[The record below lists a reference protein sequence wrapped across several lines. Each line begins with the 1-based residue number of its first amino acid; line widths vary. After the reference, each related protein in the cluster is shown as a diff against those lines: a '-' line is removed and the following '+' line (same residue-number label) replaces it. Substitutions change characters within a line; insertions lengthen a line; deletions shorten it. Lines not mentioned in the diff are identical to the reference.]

1 MMYHTNN
8 KTPTLFFLCREGRRS
23 PFMGLIHG
31 GWLVAKT
38 LKQEGVEVVFTLSGG
53 HIAAIYDGC
62 LREGIRVVDTRHEQ
76 AAVHAAEGWAKATR
90 KPGVALLT
98 AGPGVTD
105 GVTGVANAY
114 LAGSP
119 VLVIGGAAPLGLW
132 DRGALQE
139 MNQIDLL
146 RPITKWA
153 RTVYETA
160 RLSEYTAAAFR
171 QMLSGK
177 PGPVFLEVPMDVF
190 NNFVDTDTAFDP
202 GEPANYRPVGRTYPD
217 PELVSQAAELLE
229 AAERPVIMAG
239 TATWWCD
246 AAEPL
251 RQLAE
256 RIQAPVFL
264 NGAGRGCLPPTHPL
278 FFTASR
284 RKALEGADT
293 ILAVGTRMDF
303 RLNHG
308 QPPLIPAQANVIWF
322 DLAGEDVGVNRGAAV
337 GLVGDVGVS
346 MHELAEATK
355 QLDASEWLEY
365 IRTEERRALGRDG
378 ALMSSDAVP
387 MHPMRL
393 CREIRDFIDE
403 DTTVVGDGGDIVS
416 YGGRVIN
423 VYKPGYW
430 LDPGPMGCL
439 GTGTGF
445 AMAAQLARPGKKVLI
460 LHGDGAFGLNGM
472 EFESMVRHKLPV
484 VSVIGNDGAWG
495 QIKHPQ
501 KAMVGHATAAELSP
515 GIRYDKMVEALGG
528 YGELVERPEDIRP
541 ALERAFASGLPA
553 CINVLID
560 PEKPYGRSTNVA
572 V

>member
-1 MMYHTNN
+1 MSIT
-8 KTPTLFFLCREGRRS
+8 
-23 PFMGLIHG
+23 HG
-31 GWLVAKT
+31 GWLVARI
-38 LKQEGVEVVFTLSGG
+38 LKREGVEVVFTLSGG

-62 LREGIRVVDTRHEQ
+62 VREGIRVVDTRHEQ
-76 AAVHAAEGWAKATR
+76 AAVHAAEGWAKCTR
-90 KPGVALLT
+90 RPGVALLT

-153 RTVYETA
+153 RTVHETGRIA
-160 RLSEYTAAAFR
+160 EYVAAAFR
-171 QMLSGK
+171 QMLNGK
-177 PGPVFLEVPMDVF
+177 PGPVFLEIPMDVL
-190 NNFVDTDTAFDP
+190 NNLADTDNVTDP
-202 GEPANYRPVGRTYPD
+202 GEPGSYRPAGPVQPTPD
-217 PELVSQAAELLE
+217 QVERAAALLE
-229 AAERPVIMAG
+229 QAERPVIMAG
-239 TATWWCD
+239 SAVWWCD
-246 AAEPL
+246 GAEAL
-251 RQLAE
+251 RELAE
-256 RIQAPVFL
+256 RIQAPVYL

-278 FFTASR
+278 FFSASR

-293 ILAVGTRMDF
+293 ILAIGTRMDF

-308 QPPLIPAQANVIWF
+308 RPPLIPAEARLIWF
-322 DLAGEDVGVNRGAAV
+322 DLAGEDIGVNRGAEV
-337 GLVGDVGVS
+337 GLVGDVGIAMRQVAAAS
-346 MHELAEATK
+346 KPYNGERAWLRFIREEEARAWER
-355 QLDASEWLEY
+355 DAA
-365 IRTEERRALGRDG
+365 ALN
-378 ALMSSDAVP
+378 SDAVP
-387 MHPMRL
+387 IHPMRL
-393 CREIRDFIDE
+393 CKEIRDFIDE
-403 DTTVVGDGGDIVS
+403 ETTVIGDGGDIVS

-423 VYKPGYW
+423 VYRPGYW
-430 LDPGPMGCL
+430 LDAGPMGTL

-445 AMAAQLARPGKKVLI
+445 AIAAQLARPGKRVLI

-501 KAMVGHATAAELSP
+501 KALIGHATAAELAP
-515 GIRYDKMVEALGG
+515 GIRYDRMVEALGG
-528 YGELVERPEDIRP
+528 YGELVERPEEIRP

-560 PEKPYGRSTNVA
+560 PDKPYSRSTNVA

>member
-1 MMYHTNN
+1 
-8 KTPTLFFLCREGRRS
+8 
-23 PFMGLIHG
+23 MGMIHG
-31 GWLVAKT
+31 GWIVARM
-38 LKQEGVEVVFTLSGG
+38 LKREGVEVVFTLSGG

-62 LREGIRVVDTRHEQ
+62 MREGIRVVDTRHEQ
-76 AAVHAAEGWAKATR
+76 AAVHAAEGWAKSTR

-119 VLVIGGAAPLGLW
+119 VLVIGGAAPLSLW

-153 RTVYETA
+153 RTVHETS
-160 RLSEYTAAAFR
+160 RLGEYVASAFR
-171 QMLSGK
+171 QMLNGK
-177 PGPVFLEVPMDVF
+177 PGPVFLEMPMDIL
-190 NNFVDTDTAFDP
+190 NNFADTDSVVDP
-202 GEPANYRPVGRTYPD
+202 GEPEQYRAGSRTAPD
-217 PELVSQAAELLE
+217 PTLVHKAAALLE
-229 AAERPVIMAG
+229 KAQRPLIMAG
-239 TATWWCD
+239 TSVWWCD

-278 FFTASR
+278 FFSAAR

-293 ILAVGTRMDF
+293 ILAIGTRMDF

-308 QPPLIPAQANVIWF
+308 QPPLIPAQAKLLWF

-337 GLVGDVGVS
+337 GLVGDVGLS
-346 MHELAEATK
+346 MEQVTEATK
-355 QLDASEWLEY
+355 QLHSDAWLSY
-365 IRTEERRALGRDG
+365 IRAEEQKAMERDEV
-378 ALMSSDAVP
+378 AMRSDAVP
-387 MHPMRL
+387 IHPMRF

-403 DTTVVGDGGDIVS
+403 ETTVVGDGGDIVS
-416 YGGRVIN
+416 YGGRIIN
-423 VYKPGYW
+423 VYRPGYW

-460 LHGDGAFGLNGM
+460 LQGDGAFGLNGM
-472 EFESMVRHKLPV
+472 EFESMARQNLPV
-484 VSVIGNDGAWG
+484 VSIIGNDGAWG

-501 KAMVGHATAAELSP
+501 KALLGHATAAELAP

-553 CINVLID
+553 CVNVLID
-560 PEKPYGRSTNVA
+560 PNKPYSRSTNVA

>member
-1 MMYHTNN
+1 MSIT
-8 KTPTLFFLCREGRRS
+8 
-23 PFMGLIHG
+23 HG
-31 GWLVAKT
+31 GWLVAKI
-38 LKQEGVEVVFTLSGG
+38 LKREGVEVVFTLSGG

-62 LREGIRVVDTRHEQ
+62 VREGIRVVDTRHEQ
-76 AAVHAAEGWAKATR
+76 AAVHAAEGWAKCTR
-90 KPGVALLT
+90 RPGVALLT

-119 VLVIGGAAPLGLW
+119 VLVIGGAAPLSLW

-153 RTVYETA
+153 RTVHETGRIA
-160 RLSEYTAAAFR
+160 EYVAAAFR
-171 QMLSGK
+171 QMLNGK
-177 PGPVFLEVPMDVF
+177 PGPVFLEIPMDVL
-190 NNFVDTDTAFDP
+190 NNLADTDNVTDP
-202 GEPANYRPVGRTYPD
+202 GEPSNYRPAGPVQPT
-217 PELVSQAAELLE
+217 PEQVERAAALLE
-229 AAERPVIMAG
+229 QAERPVIMAG
-239 TATWWCD
+239 SAVWWCD
-246 AAEPL
+246 GAEAL
-251 RQLAE
+251 RELAE
-256 RIQAPVFL
+256 RIQAPVYL

-278 FFTASR
+278 FFSASR

-308 QPPLIPAQANVIWF
+308 RPPLIPAEARLIWF
-322 DLAGEDVGVNRGAAV
+322 DLAGEDIGVNRGAEV
-337 GLVGDVGVS
+337 GLVGDVGIAMRQVAAAS
-346 MHELAEATK
+346 KPYNGERAWLRFIREEEARAWER
-355 QLDASEWLEY
+355 DAA
-365 IRTEERRALGRDG
+365 ALN
-378 ALMSSDAVP
+378 SDAVP
-387 MHPMRL
+387 IHPMRL
-393 CREIRDFIDE
+393 CKEIRDFIDE
-403 DTTVVGDGGDIVS
+403 ETTVIGDGGDIVS

-423 VYKPGYW
+423 VYRPGYW
-430 LDPGPMGCL
+430 LDAGPMGTL

-445 AMAAQLARPGKKVLI
+445 AMAAQLARPGKRVLI

-501 KAMVGHATAAELSP
+501 KALIGHATAAELAP

-528 YGELVERPEDIRP
+528 YGELVERPEEIRP

-560 PEKPYGRSTNVA
+560 PDKPYSRSTNVA

>member
-1 MMYHTNN
+1 
-8 KTPTLFFLCREGRRS
+8 
-23 PFMGLIHG
+23 MGLIHG
-31 GWLVAKT
+31 GWLVAKM
-38 LKQEGVEVVFTLSGG
+38 LKREGVEVVFTLSGG

-62 LREGIRVVDTRHEQ
+62 MREGIRVVDTRHEQ
-76 AAVHAAEGWAKATR
+76 AAVHAAEGWAKSTR

-105 GVTGVANAY
+105 GVTGVANAF
-114 LAGSP
+114 LANSP
-119 VLVIGGAAPLGLW
+119 ILVIGGAAPLGLW

-146 RPITKWA
+146 RPITKWT
-153 RTVYETA
+153 RTVHETS
-160 RLSEYTAAAFR
+160 RLGEYTAAAFR

-177 PGPVFLEVPMDVF
+177 PGPVFLEMPMDIL
-190 NNFVDTDTAFDP
+190 NNFADTDTLFDP
-202 GEPANYRPVGRTYPD
+202 GEPVNYRAAGRTAPD
-217 PELVSQAAELLE
+217 PEQIHQATAVLE
-229 AAERPVIMAG
+229 QAQRPVIMAG
-239 TATWWCD
+239 TAVWWCD

-278 FFTASR
+278 FFTSAR

-293 ILAVGTRMDF
+293 ILAIGTRMDF

-308 QPPLIPAQANVIWF
+308 QPPLIPAEAKILWF
-322 DLAGEDVGVNRGAAV
+322 DLAGEDIGVNRGATV
-337 GLVGDVGVS
+337 GLVGDVGLS
-346 MHELAEATK
+346 MCQICEATK
-355 QLDASEWLEY
+355 PLQHEDWLTF
-365 IRTEERRALGRDG
+365 IRAEERKGLERDSAALN
-378 ALMSSDAVP
+378 SDAVP
-387 MHPMRL
+387 IHPMRL
-393 CREIRDFIDE
+393 CREIRDFIDDE
-403 DTTVVGDGGDIVS
+403 TTVVGDGGDIVS

-423 VYKPGYW
+423 VAKPGYW

-445 AMAAQLARPGKKVLI
+445 AMAAQIARPGQKVLI

-472 EFESMVRHKLPV
+472 EFESMVRQNLPV
-484 VSVIGNDGAWG
+484 VSIIGNDGAWG

-501 KAMVGHATAAELSP
+501 KAIIGHATAAELAP

>member
-1 MMYHTNN
+1 
-8 KTPTLFFLCREGRRS
+8 
-23 PFMGLIHG
+23 MGLIHG
-31 GWLVAKT
+31 GWLVAKI
-38 LKQEGVEVVFTLSGG
+38 LKREGVEVVFTLSGG
-53 HIAAIYDGC
+53 HIAGIYDGC
-62 LREGIRVVDTRHEQ
+62 VREGIRVVDTRHEQ

-90 KPGVALLT
+90 RPGVALLT

-105 GVTGVANAY
+105 GVTGVANAC

-139 MNQIDLL
+139 MNQLDLL

-153 RTVYETA
+153 RTVHETS
-160 RLSEYTAAAFR
+160 RLGEYTASAFR

-177 PGPVFLEVPMDVF
+177 PGPVFLEMPMDVL
-190 NNFVDTDTAFDP
+190 NNFADTDTLFDP
-202 GEPANYRPVGRTYPD
+202 GEPEHYRYTGKIAPD
-217 PELVSQAAELLE
+217 PQMVEKAAALLE
-229 AAERPVIMAG
+229 QAERPVIMAG
-239 TATWWCD
+239 TAVWWCD

-251 RQLAE
+251 RELAE
-256 RIQAPVFL
+256 RISAPVYL

-278 FFTASR
+278 FFSASR

-293 ILAVGTRMDF
+293 ILAIGTRMDF

-308 QPPLIPAQANVIWF
+308 QPPLIPANANLLWF
-322 DLAGEDVGVNRGAAV
+322 DLAAEDVGVNRGAAV
-337 GLVGDVGVS
+337 GLVGDVGLS
-346 MHELAEATK
+346 MRQVAAATK
-355 QLDASEWLEY
+355 QRKGGPDDEWLAS
-365 IRTEERRALGRDG
+365 IREAERKSLQRDEAALN
-378 ALMSSDAVP
+378 SDAVP
-387 MHPMRL
+387 IHPMRL

-403 DTTVVGDGGDIVS
+403 ETTVVGDGGDIVS
-416 YGGRVIN
+416 YGGRIIN
-423 VYKPGYW
+423 VYQPGYW
-430 LDPGPMGCL
+430 LDAGPMGTL
-439 GTGTGF
+439 GAGTGF
-445 AMAAQLARPGKKVLI
+445 AMAAQLARPGQKVLI

-472 EFESMVRHKLPV
+472 EFESMVRQKLPV
-484 VSVIGNDGAWG
+484 VSIIGNDGAWG

-501 KAMVGHATAAELSP
+501 RAIVGHTTAAELSP
-515 GIRYDKMVEALGG
+515 GIRYDRMVEALGG
-528 YGELVERPEDIRP
+528 YGELVERPEEIRP

>member
-1 MMYHTNN
+1 
-8 KTPTLFFLCREGRRS
+8 
-23 PFMGLIHG
+23 MGLIHG

-38 LKQEGVEVVFTLSGG
+38 LKREGVEVVFTLSGG
-53 HIAAIYDGC
+53 HIAGIYDGC
-62 LREGIRVVDTRHEQ
+62 VREGIRVVDTRHEQ
-76 AAVHAAEGWAKATR
+76 AAVHAAEGWAKSTR

-119 VLVIGGAAPLGLW
+119 ILVIGGAAPLSLW

-153 RTVYETA
+153 RTVHETS
-160 RLSEYTAAAFR
+160 RLAEYTASAFR

-177 PGPVFLEVPMDVF
+177 PGPTFLEMPMDVL
-190 NNFVDTDTAFDP
+190 NNFADTETLFDP
-202 GEPANYRPVGRTYPD
+202 GEPANYRFNGRTAPD
-217 PELVSQAAELLE
+217 PDLVTKAAALLD

-239 TATWWCD
+239 TAVWWCD

-251 RQLAE
+251 RRLAE

-264 NGAGRGCLPPTHPL
+264 NGAGRGCLSPEHPL

-308 QPPLIPAQANVIWF
+308 QPPLIPAGANVIWF
-322 DLAGEDVGVNRGAAV
+322 DLAAEDIGINRGAAV
-337 GLVGDVGVS
+337 GLLGDVGLS
-346 MHELAEATK
+346 MSQVTAATK
-355 QLDASEWLEY
+355 QKSSDSEWLTY
-365 IRTEERRALGRDG
+365 IRGQEDSAMERDQK
-378 ALMSSDAVP
+378 LMSSDAVP
-387 MHPMRL
+387 IHPMRF

-416 YGGRVIN
+416 YAGRVIN

-445 AMAAQLARPGKKVLI
+445 AMAAQIARPGQKVLI
-460 LHGDGAFGLNGM
+460 VHGDGAFGLNGM
-472 EFESMVRHKLPV
+472 EFESMVRQKLPV
-484 VSVIGNDGAWG
+484 VSIIGNDGAWG

-501 KAMVGHATAAELSP
+501 RAMIGHATAAELTP
-515 GIRYDKMVEALGG
+515 GTRYDKMVEALGG
-528 YGELVERPEDIRP
+528 YGELVERAQDIRP

-553 CINVLID
+553 CVNVLID
-560 PEKPYGRSTNVA
+560 PEKPYSRSTNVA

>member
-1 MMYHTNN
+1 
-8 KTPTLFFLCREGRRS
+8 
-23 PFMGLIHG
+23 MGILHG
-31 GWLVAKT
+31 GWLVAKI
-38 LKQEGVEVVFTLSGG
+38 LKREGVEVVFTLSGG
-53 HIAAIYDGC
+53 HIAGIYDGC

-76 AAVHAAEGWAKATR
+76 AAVHAAEGWAKVTR

-105 GVTGVANAY
+105 GITGLANAY

-119 VLVIGGAAPLGLW
+119 VLVIGGAAPQGLW

-139 MNQIDLL
+139 MGQIELV

-153 RTVYETA
+153 RSVHETT
-160 RLSEYTAAAFR
+160 RLSEYTAMAFR

-177 PGPVFLEVPMDVF
+177 PGPAFLEMPMDILS
-190 NNFVDTDTAFDP
+190 NLVDIDKVFDP
-202 GEPANYRPVGRTYPD
+202 GEPATYRYQGRIAPD
-217 PELVSQAAELLE
+217 PIMLEQAIALLNKTQ
-229 AAERPVIMAG
+229 RPVIMAG
-239 TATWWCD
+239 TAVWWCD

-251 RQLAE
+251 RHLAE
-256 RIQAPVFL
+256 RLQAPVYL

-278 FFTASR
+278 FFTNSR

-293 ILAVGTRMDF
+293 ILAIGTRMDF

-308 QPPLIPAQANVIWF
+308 QPPLIPAAANVIWL
-322 DLAGEDVGVNRGAAV
+322 DLAAEDVGVNRGAQAA
-337 GLVGDVGVS
+337 LVGDVGLS
-346 MHELAEATK
+346 MSQLAQCAK
-355 QLDASEWLEY
+355 QLPAGEWLEY
-365 IRTEERRALGRDG
+365 IREQERKGQERDRA
-378 ALMSSDAVP
+378 ALNSDAVP
-387 MHPMRL
+387 IHPMRF

-416 YGGRVIN
+416 YAGRIIN
-423 VYKPGYW
+423 VHKPGYW
-430 LDPGPMGCL
+430 LDSGPMGCL

-445 AMAAQLARPGKKVLI
+445 AMAAQLARPGKRVLMI
-460 LHGDGAFGLNGM
+460 YGDGSFGLNGM
-472 EFESMVRHKLPV
+472 EFESMVRQKLPIV
-484 VSVIGNDGAWG
+484 AIIGNDGAWG

-501 KAMVGHATAAELSP
+501 KAMVGHTTAAELAP

-528 YGELVERPEDIRP
+528 YGELVEHPGDIRP

-553 CINVLID
+553 CVNVLLD
-560 PEKPYGRSTNVA
+560 PDKPYSRSTNVA

>member
-1 MMYHTNN
+1 M
-8 KTPTLFFLCREGRRS
+8 
-23 PFMGLIHG
+23 IHG
-31 GWLVAKT
+31 GWLVAKI
-38 LKQEGVEVVFTLSGG
+38 LKKEGVEVVFTLSGG

-62 LREGIRVVDTRHEQ
+62 MREGIRVVDTRHEQ
-76 AAVHAAEGWAKATR
+76 AAVHAAEGWAKSTR
-90 KPGVALLT
+90 TPGVALLT

-119 VLVIGGAAPLGLW
+119 ILVIGGAAPLGFW

-139 MNQIDLL
+139 MGQIDLL

-153 RTVYETA
+153 RTVHETS
-160 RLSEYTAAAFR
+160 RLAEYTAMAFR

-177 PGPVFLEVPMDVF
+177 PGPAFLEMPMDVL
-190 NNFVDTDTAFDP
+190 NNFVDTDTFFDP
-202 GEPANYRPVGRTYPD
+202 GEPANYRSSGRIFPD
-217 PELVSQAAELLE
+217 PELVHKAAELLE
-229 AAERPVIMAG
+229 HAKRPVIMAG
-239 TATWWCD
+239 TAVWWCD
-246 AAEPL
+246 ASEPL
-251 RQLAE
+251 RKLAE

-278 FFTASR
+278 FFSSAR
-284 RKALEGADT
+284 RKALEGADI

-308 QPPLIPAQANVIWF
+308 QPPLIPAAANLIWF
-322 DLAGEDVGVNRGAAV
+322 DLAAEDIGVNRGASV

-346 MHELAEATK
+346 MLQVAEATR
-355 QLDASEWLEY
+355 QLDQQEWLTY
-365 IRTEERRALGRDG
+365 IRGEEHKALERDN
-378 ALMSSDAVP
+378 ALMNSTAVP
-387 MHPMRL
+387 IHPMRF

-423 VYKPGYW
+423 VAKPGYW

-445 AMAAQLARPGKKVLI
+445 AMAAQIARPGQKVLI

-472 EFESMVRHKLPV
+472 EFESMVRQKLPI
-484 VSVIGNDGAWG
+484 VSIIGNDGAWG

-501 KAMVGHATAAELSP
+501 RALIGHATAAELTP
-515 GIRYDKMVEALGG
+515 GTRYDKMVEALGG
-528 YGELVERPEDIRP
+528 HGELVERPEDIQP
-541 ALERAFASGLPA
+541 ALARAFASGLPS
-553 CINVLID
+553 CVNVLID
-560 PEKPYGRSTNVA
+560 PEKPYSRSTNVA

>member
-1 MMYHTNN
+1 
-8 KTPTLFFLCREGRRS
+8 
-23 PFMGLIHG
+23 MGMIHG
-31 GWLVAKT
+31 GWLVAKI
-38 LKQEGVEVVFTLSGG
+38 LKREGVEVVFTLSGG

-62 LREGIRVVDTRHEQ
+62 KREGIRVVDTRHEQ
-76 AAVHAAEGWAKATR
+76 AAVHAAEGWAKCTR
-90 KPGVALLT
+90 TPGVAIVT

-119 VLVIGGAAPLGLW
+119 VLVIGGAAPLSLW

-153 RTVYETA
+153 RTVHETA
-160 RLSEYTAAAFR
+160 RLGEYTASAFR
-171 QMLSGK
+171 QMMNGK
-177 PGPVFLEVPMDVF
+177 PGPTFLEMPMDVL
-190 NNFVDTDTAFDP
+190 NNLADTDTLFDP
-202 GEPANYRPVGRTYPD
+202 GEPAFYRYGGRTAPD
-217 PELVSQAAELLE
+217 PDMVVKAAALLE
-229 AAERPVIMAG
+229 KARRPVIMAG
-239 TATWWCD
+239 TAVWWCD

-251 RQLAE
+251 RHLAE
-256 RIQAPVFL
+256 RINAPVFL
-264 NGAGRGCLPPTHPL
+264 NGAGRGCLPPSHPL

-284 RKALEGADT
+284 RRALEGADT
-293 ILAVGTRMDF
+293 ILAIGTRMDF

-308 QPPLIPAQANVIWF
+308 QAPLIPAAANVIWF

-337 GLVGDVGVS
+337 GLVGDVGLS
-346 MHELAEATK
+346 MRQVTAATPQLAEG
-355 QLDASEWLEY
+355 DWLAY
-365 IRTEERRALGRDG
+365 IRAEERNALGRDEA
-378 ALMSSDAVP
+378 ALSSDAVP
-387 MHPMRL
+387 IHPMRL

-439 GTGTGF
+439 GAGTGF
-445 AMAAQLARPGKKVLI
+445 AMAAQIARPGEKVLI

-472 EFESMVRHKLPV
+472 EFESMVRQNLPV
-484 VSVIGNDGAWG
+484 VSIIGNDGAWG

-501 KAMVGHATAAELSP
+501 KAILGHATAAELSP
-515 GIRYDKMVEALGG
+515 GIRYDKIVEALGG
-528 YGELVERPEDIRP
+528 YGELVEKPEDIRP

-553 CINVLID
+553 CVNVLID
-560 PEKPYGRSTNVA
+560 PNKPYSRSTNVA

>member
-1 MMYHTNN
+1 MSMT
-8 KTPTLFFLCREGRRS
+8 
-23 PFMGLIHG
+23 HG
-31 GWLVAKT
+31 GWLVAKI
-38 LKQEGVEVVFTLSGG
+38 LKREGIEVVFTLSGG

-62 LREGIRVVDTRHEQ
+62 VREGIRVVDTRHEQ
-76 AAVHAAEGWAKATR
+76 AAVHAAEGWAKCTR
-90 KPGVALLT
+90 APGVALLT

-119 VLVIGGAAPLGLW
+119 VLVIGGAAPLGYW

-139 MNQIDLL
+139 MNQIDLM
-146 RPITKWA
+146 RPITKWT
-153 RTVYETA
+153 RTVHETA
-160 RLSEYTAAAFR
+160 RIAEYTATAFR
-171 QMLSGK
+171 QMLNGK
-177 PGPVFLEVPMDVF
+177 PGPVFLEMPMDVL
-190 NNFVDTDTAFDP
+190 NNFADTDNVFDP
-202 GEPANYRPVGRTYPD
+202 GEPSFYRPAGRVMPD
-217 PELVSQAAELLE
+217 PDLVLKAASLLE
-229 AAERPVIMAG
+229 QAQRPVIMAG

-251 RQLAE
+251 RLLAE

-264 NGAGRGCLPPTHPL
+264 NGSGRGCLPPSHPL
-278 FFTASR
+278 FFTAAR
-284 RKALEGADT
+284 RKALEGADA

-308 QPPLIPAQANVIWF
+308 QPPLIPAEAKLIWL
-322 DLAGEDVGVNRGAAV
+322 DLAGEDIGVNRGAAV
-337 GLVGDVGVS
+337 GLAGDVGVS
-346 MHELAEATK
+346 MRQLAEATK
-355 QLDASEWLEY
+355 SRGESEWLQH
-365 IRTEERRALGRDG
+365 IRSEESKALARDE
-378 ALMSSDAVP
+378 AAMNSDAVP
-387 MHPMRL
+387 IHPMRL

-403 DTTVVGDGGDIVS
+403 ETTVVGDGGDIVS

-472 EFESMVRHKLPV
+472 EFESMVRQNLPV
-484 VSVIGNDGAWG
+484 VSIIGNDGAWG

-501 KAMVGHATAAELSP
+501 KVMVGHATAAELSP

-541 ALERAFASGLPA
+541 ALERAFASGKPG
-553 CINVLID
+553 CVNVLID
-560 PEKPYGRSTNVA
+560 PNKPYSRSTNVA

>member
-1 MMYHTNN
+1 
-8 KTPTLFFLCREGRRS
+8 
-23 PFMGLIHG
+23 MGMIHG
-31 GWLVAKT
+31 GWLVAKI
-38 LKQEGVEVVFTLSGG
+38 LKREGVEVVFTLSGG

-62 LREGIRVVDTRHEQ
+62 KREGIRVVDTRHEQ
-76 AAVHAAEGWAKATR
+76 AAVHAAEGWAKCTR
-90 KPGVALLT
+90 TPGVAILT

-119 VLVIGGAAPLGLW
+119 ILVIGGAAPLSLW

-153 RTVYETA
+153 RTVHETS
-160 RLSEYTAAAFR
+160 RLGEYTASAFR
-171 QMLSGK
+171 QMLNGK
-177 PGPVFLEVPMDVF
+177 PGPTFLEMPMDVL
-190 NNFVDTDTAFDP
+190 NNLADTDTLFDP
-202 GEPANYRPVGRTYPD
+202 GEPAFYRYSGRTAPDPDMVVKAAVLLEKAQRPV
-217 PELVSQAAELLE
+217 V
-229 AAERPVIMAG
+229 MAS
-239 TATWWCD
+239 TAVWWCD

-256 RIQAPVFL
+256 RINAPVFL

-284 RKALEGADT
+284 RKALEGSDT
-293 ILAVGTRMDF
+293 ILAIGTRMDF

-308 QPPLIPAQANVIWF
+308 QPPLIPAEANVIWF

-337 GLVGDVGVS
+337 GLVGDVGLS
-346 MHELAEATK
+346 MQQLTGATK
-355 QLDASEWLEY
+355 QLVEGDWLAY
-365 IRTEERRALGRDG
+365 IRREERNALGRDG
-378 ALMSSDAVP
+378 ALMSSEAVP
-387 MHPMRL
+387 IHPMRL

-445 AMAAQLARPGKKVLI
+445 AMAAQIARPGKKVLI

-472 EFESMVRHKLPV
+472 EFESMVRQQLPV

-501 KAMVGHATAAELSP
+501 KAMLGHATAAELSP

-528 YGELVERPEDIRP
+528 YGELVQKPEDIRP
-541 ALERAFASGLPA
+541 AIERAFASGLPA
-553 CINVLID
+553 CVNVLID
-560 PEKPYGRSTNVA
+560 PDKPYSRSTNVA

>member
-1 MMYHTNN
+1 
-8 KTPTLFFLCREGRRS
+8 
-23 PFMGLIHG
+23 MGLIHG
-31 GWLVAKT
+31 GWLVARM
-38 LKQEGVEVVFTLSGG
+38 LKREGVEVVFTLSGG
-53 HIAAIYDGC
+53 HIAGIYDGC

-76 AAVHAAEGWAKATR
+76 AAVHAAEGWAKTTR

-119 VLVIGGAAPLGLW
+119 ILVIGGAAPLGFW

-139 MNQIDLL
+139 MGQIDLL

-153 RTVYETA
+153 RTVHETS
-160 RLSEYTAAAFR
+160 RLGEYVGIAFR

-177 PGPVFLEVPMDVF
+177 PGPTFLEMPMDVL
-190 NNFVDTDTAFDP
+190 NNFADTDTLFDL
-202 GEPANYRPVGRTYPD
+202 GEPANYRAGGRSAPD
-217 PELVSQAAELLE
+217 PDAVVQAAALLE
-229 AAERPVIMAG
+229 KAQRPVIMAG
-239 TATWWCD
+239 TAVWWSD

-256 RIQAPVFL
+256 RISAPVYL

-278 FFTASR
+278 FFTSSR
-284 RKALEGADT
+284 RKALESADT
-293 ILAVGTRMDF
+293 ILAIGTKMDF

-308 QPPLIPAQANVIWF
+308 QPPLIPAAANVLWF
-322 DLAGEDVGVNRGAAV
+322 DLAAEDIGVNRGAAV
-337 GLVGDVGVS
+337 GLVGDVGLS
-346 MHELAEATK
+346 MRQVTEAIK
-355 QLDASEWLEY
+355 AIANEEWLTY
-365 IRTEERRALGRDG
+365 IRNEEKRGLERDAAALN
-378 ALMSSDAVP
+378 SEAVP
-387 MHPMRL
+387 IHPMRF

-416 YGGRVIN
+416 YGGKVIN
-423 VYKPGYW
+423 VAKPGYW
-430 LDPGPMGCL
+430 LDAGPMGCL

-460 LHGDGAFGLNGM
+460 LSGDGAFGLNGM
-472 EFESMVRHKLPV
+472 EFESMARQKLPIV
-484 VSVIGNDGAWG
+484 AVIGNDGAWG

-501 KAMVGHATAAELSP
+501 RAMIGHATAAELSP

-553 CINVLID
+553 CVNVLID

>member
-1 MMYHTNN
+1 
-8 KTPTLFFLCREGRRS
+8 
-23 PFMGLIHG
+23 MGLIHG
-31 GWLVAKT
+31 GWLVARM
-38 LKQEGVEVVFTLSGG
+38 LKREGVEVVFTLSGG
-53 HIAAIYDGC
+53 HIAGIYDGC

-76 AAVHAAEGWAKATR
+76 AAVHAAEGWAKTTR

-119 VLVIGGAAPLGLW
+119 VLVIGGAAPLGFW

-139 MNQIDLL
+139 MGQIDLM
-146 RPITKWA
+146 RPITKWT
-153 RTVYETA
+153 RTVHETS
-160 RLSEYTAAAFR
+160 RLGEYVGIAFR

-177 PGPVFLEVPMDVF
+177 PGPVFLEMPMDIL
-190 NNFVDTDTAFDP
+190 NNFADTDTLFDL
-202 GEPANYRPVGRTYPD
+202 GEPANYRAGGRTAPD
-217 PELVSQAAELLE
+217 PDAVVMAAALLE
-229 AAERPVIMAG
+229 KAKRPVIMAG
-239 TATWWCD
+239 TAVWWSN
-246 AAEPL
+246 ASEPL

-256 RIQAPVFL
+256 RISAPVYL

-284 RKALEGADT
+284 RKALENADT
-293 ILAVGTRMDF
+293 ILAIGTKMDF

-308 QPPLIPAQANVIWF
+308 QPPLIPAEANVLWF
-322 DLAGEDVGVNRGAAV
+322 DLAAEDIGVNRGAAV
-337 GLVGDVGVS
+337 GLVGDVGLS
-346 MHELAEATK
+346 MSQVTEATK
-355 QLDASEWLEY
+355 SIANEEWLTY
-365 IRTEERRALGRDG
+365 IRNEEKRSLERD
-378 ALMSSDAVP
+378 AATLNSDATPV
-387 MHPMRL
+387 HPMRF

-416 YGGRVIN
+416 YAGKVIQ
-423 VYKPGYW
+423 VAKPSYW
-430 LDPGPMGCL
+430 LDAGPMGCL

-445 AMAAQLARPGKKVLI
+445 AMAAQLARPGKKVL
-460 LHGDGAFGLNGM
+460 LLSGDGAFGLNGM
-472 EFESMVRHKLPV
+472 EFESMVRQKLPI
-484 VSVIGNDGAWG
+484 VSIIGNDGAWG

-501 KAMVGHATAAELSP
+501 RAMIGHATAAELSP

>member
-1 MMYHTNN
+1 
-8 KTPTLFFLCREGRRS
+8 
-23 PFMGLIHG
+23 MGMIHG
-31 GWLVAKT
+31 GWLVAKI
-38 LKQEGVEVVFTLSGG
+38 LKREGIEVVFTLSGG

-62 LREGIRVVDTRHEQ
+62 KREGIRVVDTRHEQ
-76 AAVHAAEGWAKATR
+76 AAVHAAEGWAKCTR
-90 KPGVALLT
+90 TPGVAILT

-119 VLVIGGAAPLGLW
+119 ILVIGGAAPLSLW

-153 RTVYETA
+153 RTVHETS
-160 RLSEYTAAAFR
+160 RLGEYTASAFR
-171 QMLSGK
+171 QMLNGK
-177 PGPVFLEVPMDVF
+177 PGPTFLEMPMDIL
-190 NNFVDTDTAFDP
+190 NNLADTDKLFDP
-202 GEPANYRPVGRTYPD
+202 GEPASYRYGGRTAPD
-217 PELVSQAAELLE
+217 PDTVVKAAALLE
-229 AAERPVIMAG
+229 KAQHPVIMAG
-239 TATWWCD
+239 TAVWWCD

-256 RIQAPVFL
+256 RINAPVFL

-293 ILAVGTRMDF
+293 ILAIGTRMDF

-308 QPPLIPAQANVIWF
+308 QPPLIPAQANLIWF

-337 GLVGDVGVS
+337 GLVGDVGLS
-346 MHELAEATK
+346 LRQLTMATK
-355 QLDASEWLEY
+355 QLGEGDWLAY
-365 IRTEERRALGRDG
+365 IRTEERNAQSRDE
-378 ALMSSDAVP
+378 AAMSSDAVP
-387 MHPMRL
+387 VHPMRL

-445 AMAAQLARPGKKVLI
+445 AMAAQIARPGKKVLI

-472 EFESMVRHKLPV
+472 EFESMVRQQLPV
-484 VSVIGNDGAWG
+484 VSIIGNDGAWG

-501 KAMVGHATAAELSP
+501 KAILGHATAAELSP

-528 YGELVERPEDIRP
+528 YGELVQRPEDIRP

-560 PEKPYGRSTNVA
+560 PNKPYSRSTNVA

>member
-1 MMYHTNN
+1 
-8 KTPTLFFLCREGRRS
+8 
-23 PFMGLIHG
+23 MGMIHG
-31 GWLVAKT
+31 GWIVAKI
-38 LKQEGVEVVFTLSGG
+38 LKREGVEVVFTLSGG

-62 LREGIRVVDTRHEQ
+62 KREGIRVVDTRHEQ
-76 AAVHAAEGWAKATR
+76 AAVHAAEGWAKCTR
-90 KPGVALLT
+90 TPGVAILT

-119 VLVIGGAAPLGLW
+119 ILVIGGAAPLSLW

-153 RTVYETA
+153 RTVHETT
-160 RLSEYTAAAFR
+160 RLGEYTASAFR
-171 QMLSGK
+171 QMLNGK
-177 PGPVFLEVPMDVF
+177 PGPTFLEMPMDVL
-190 NNFVDTDTAFDP
+190 NNLAHTDTLFDP
-202 GEPANYRPVGRTYPD
+202 GEPASYRYGGRTAPD
-217 PELVSQAAELLE
+217 PDMVVKAAALLE
-229 AAERPVIMAG
+229 KAQHPVIMAG
-239 TATWWCD
+239 TAPWWEN
-246 AAEPL
+246 ASEPL
-251 RQLAE
+251 RLLAE
-256 RIQAPVFL
+256 RINAPVFL

-278 FFTASR
+278 FFTSAR

-293 ILAVGTRMDF
+293 ILAIGTRMDF
-303 RLNHG
+303 RLGHG
-308 QPPLIPAQANVIWF
+308 QPPLIPAQANIIWF

-337 GLVGDVGVS
+337 GLVGDVGLS
-346 MHELAEATK
+346 MRYLAEATK
-355 QLDASEWLEY
+355 QLNADDWLDY
-365 IRTEERRALGRDG
+365 IRAEERNASTRDE
-378 ALMSSDAVP
+378 AAMNSDAVP
-387 MHPMRL
+387 VHPMRL

-445 AMAAQLARPGKKVLI
+445 AMAAQIARPGKKVLI

-472 EFESMVRHKLPV
+472 EFESMVRQQLPV
-484 VSVIGNDGAWG
+484 VSIIGNDGAWG

-501 KAMVGHATAAELSP
+501 KAILGHATAAELSP
-515 GIRYDKMVEALGG
+515 GIRYDKMVEAFGG
-528 YGELVERPEDIRP
+528 YGELVQKAEDIRP

-560 PEKPYGRSTNVA
+560 PNKPYSRSTSVA

>member
-1 MMYHTNN
+1 M
-8 KTPTLFFLCREGRRS
+8 
-23 PFMGLIHG
+23 IHG
-31 GWLVAKT
+31 GMAVARI
-38 LKQEGVEVVFTLSGG
+38 LKREGVEVVFTLSGG

-62 LREGIRVVDTRHEQ
+62 MREGIRVVDTRHEQ
-76 AAVHAAEGWAKATR
+76 AAVHAAEGWTKCTR

-139 MNQIDLL
+139 MNQIELL

-153 RTVYETA
+153 RTVHETA

-177 PGPVFLEVPMDVF
+177 PGPVFLEVPMDVL
-190 NNFVDTDTAFDP
+190 NNFVDTDAAFDP

-217 PELVSQAAELLE
+217 PELVSQASELLE
-229 AAERPVIMAG
+229 RAQRPVIMAG
-239 TATWWCD
+239 TAVWWCD
-246 AAEPL
+246 AAGPL

-355 QLDASEWLEY
+355 QHDESDWLEY

-445 AMAAQLARPGKKVLI
+445 AMAAQIARPGKKVLI

-472 EFESMVRHKLPV
+472 EFESMVRQNLPV

-501 KAMVGHATAAELSP
+501 KAMLGHATAAELTP

-553 CINVLID
+553 CVNVLID
-560 PEKPYGRSTNVA
+560 PEKPYSRSTNVA

>member
-1 MMYHTNN
+1 
-8 KTPTLFFLCREGRRS
+8 
-23 PFMGLIHG
+23 MGMIHG
-31 GWLVAKT
+31 GWIVAKI
-38 LKQEGVEVVFTLSGG
+38 LKRESVEVVFTLSGG

-62 LREGIRVVDTRHEQ
+62 KREGIRVVDTRHEQ
-76 AAVHAAEGWAKATR
+76 AAVHAAEGWAKCTR
-90 KPGVALLT
+90 TPGVAILT

-114 LAGSP
+114 LANSP
-119 VLVIGGAAPLGLW
+119 VLVIGGAAPLSLW

-153 RTVYETA
+153 RTVHETT
-160 RLSEYTAAAFR
+160 RLGEYTASAFR
-171 QMLSGK
+171 QMLNGK
-177 PGPVFLEVPMDVF
+177 PGPTFLEMPMDVL
-190 NNFVDTDTAFDP
+190 NNLVDTDTLVDP
-202 GEPANYRPVGRTYPD
+202 GEPASYRYGGRTAPD
-217 PELVSQAAELLE
+217 PAMIEKAAALLE
-229 AAERPVIMAG
+229 KAQHPVIMAG
-239 TATWWCD
+239 TAVWWCD
-246 AAEPL
+246 ASEPL

-256 RIQAPVFL
+256 RINAPVFL

-278 FFTASR
+278 FFTAAR

-293 ILAVGTRMDF
+293 ILAIGTRMDF

-308 QPPLIPAQANVIWF
+308 QPPLIPAQANIIWF

-337 GLVGDVGVS
+337 GLVGDVGLS
-346 MHELAEATK
+346 LRYLFEATK
-355 QLDASEWLEY
+355 QLSAGDWLNY
-365 IRTEERRALGRDG
+365 IRVEERNASVHDEV
-378 ALMSSDAVP
+378 AMNSDAEPV
-387 MHPMRL
+387 HPMRL

-416 YGGRVIN
+416 YGGRIIN

-445 AMAAQLARPGKKVLI
+445 AMAARIARPGKKVLI

-472 EFESMVRHKLPV
+472 EFESMVRQQLPV
-484 VSVIGNDGAWG
+484 VSIIGNDGAWG

-501 KAMVGHATAAELSP
+501 KSILGHATAAELSP

-528 YGELVERPEDIRP
+528 YGELVQRAEDIRP

-560 PEKPYGRSTNVA
+560 PNKPYSRSTSVA

>member
-1 MMYHTNN
+1 
-8 KTPTLFFLCREGRRS
+8 
-23 PFMGLIHG
+23 MGMIHG

-38 LKQEGVEVVFTLSGG
+38 LKREGVEVVFTLSGG
-53 HIAAIYDGC
+53 HIAAVYDGC
-62 LREGIRVVDTRHEQ
+62 VREGIRVVDTRHEQ
-76 AAVHAAEGWAKATR
+76 AAVHAAEGWAKCTR

-105 GVTGVANAY
+105 GVTGVANAF

-119 VLVIGGAAPLGLW
+119 VLVIGGAAPLSLW

-153 RTVYETA
+153 RTVHETS
-160 RLSEYTAAAFR
+160 RLAEYTASAFR
-171 QMLSGK
+171 QMLNDK
-177 PGPVFLEVPMDVF
+177 PGPTFLEMPMDVM
-190 NNFVDTDTAFDP
+190 NNLADTDTLFDP
-202 GEPANYRPVGRTYPD
+202 GEPEYYRYSGRIAPD
-217 PELVSQAAELLE
+217 PDMVVKAAALLE
-229 AAERPVIMAG
+229 KAQRPVIMAG
-239 TATWWCD
+239 TAVWWCD

-256 RIQAPVFL
+256 RLNAPVFL

-284 RKALEGADT
+284 RKALEGSDT
-293 ILAVGTRMDF
+293 ILAIGTRMDF

-308 QPPLIPAQANVIWF
+308 QPRLIPKEANIIWF
-322 DLAGEDVGVNRGAAV
+322 DIAGEDVGINRGAAAA
-337 GLVGDVGVS
+337 LVGDVGLS
-346 MHELAEATK
+346 MRQLTEATRQLAEADW
-355 QLDASEWLEY
+355 LDY
-365 IRTEERRALGRDG
+365 IRREERNALGRDG
-378 ALMSSDAVP
+378 ALMSSDDVP
-387 MHPMRL
+387 IHPMRF

-416 YGGRVIN
+416 YAARVIN

-430 LDPGPMGCL
+430 LDAGPMGCL

-445 AMAAQLARPGKKVLI
+445 AMAAQIARPGKKVLI
-460 LHGDGAFGLNGM
+460 VHGDGAFGLNGM
-472 EFESMVRHKLPV
+472 EFESMARHKLPI
-484 VSVIGNDGAWG
+484 VSIIGNDGAWG

-501 KAMVGHATAAELSP
+501 KAILGHATAAELSP
-515 GIRYDKMVEALGG
+515 GIRYDKMVESLGG
-528 YGELVERPEDIRP
+528 YGELVERSEDIRP

-553 CINVLID
+553 CVNVLINPD
-560 PEKPYGRSTNVA
+560 KPYSRSTNVA

>member
-1 MMYHTNN
+1 
-8 KTPTLFFLCREGRRS
+8 
-23 PFMGLIHG
+23 MGYIHG
-31 GWLVAKT
+31 GWLVARA
-38 LKQEGVEVVFTLSGG
+38 LKKEGVEVVFTLSGG

-62 LREGIRVVDTRHEQ
+62 VREGIRVVDTRHEQ
-76 AAVHAAEGWAKATR
+76 AAVHAAEGWAKCTR
-90 KPGVALLT
+90 TPGVALLT

-105 GVTGVANAY
+105 GVTGVANAF
-114 LAGSP
+114 LANSP
-119 VLVIGGAAPLGLW
+119 VLVIGGAAPLNLW

-139 MNQIDLL
+139 MNQIELL

-153 RTVYETA
+153 RTVHETA

-177 PGPVFLEVPMDVF
+177 PGPVFLEVPMDVL
-190 NNFVDTDTAFDP
+190 NNLVDTDTVFEP
-202 GEPANYRPVGRTYPD
+202 GEPAGYRAGGRSAPD
-217 PELVSQAAELLE
+217 PEQIARAAALLE
-229 AAERPVIMAG
+229 KAQRPVIMAG
-239 TATWWCD
+239 SAVWWCD

-251 RQLAE
+251 RELAE

-293 ILAVGTRMDF
+293 ILAIGTRMDF

-308 QPPLIPAQANVIWF
+308 QPPLIPAQARLIWF
-322 DLAGEDVGVNRGAAV
+322 DLAGEDIGVNRGADV
-337 GLVGDVGVS
+337 GLVGDVG
-346 MHELAEATK
+346 LAMRQLSSATQQLK
-355 QLDASEWLEY
+355 QEEWLEY
-365 IRTEERRALGRDG
+365 VRAEERRGIERDSAALH
-378 ALMSSDAVP
+378 SDATP
-387 MHPMRL
+387 IHPMRF

-416 YGGRVIN
+416 YGARVIN
-423 VYKPGYW
+423 VAKPGYW
-430 LDPGPMGCL
+430 LDAGPMGCL
-439 GTGTGF
+439 GTGTGY
-445 AMAAQLARPGKKVLI
+445 AMAAQLARPGQKVLI
-460 LHGDGAFGLNGM
+460 LNGDGAFGLNGM
-472 EFESMVRHKLPV
+472 EFESMVRQKLPI
-484 VSVIGNDGAWG
+484 VSIIGNDGAWG

-501 KAMVGHATAAELSP
+501 KSIIGHATAAELTP

-528 YGELVERPEDIRP
+528 YGELVERAEDIRP

-560 PEKPYGRSTNVA
+560 PDKPYGRSTNVA

>member
-1 MMYHTNN
+1 M
-8 KTPTLFFLCREGRRS
+8 
-23 PFMGLIHG
+23 IHG
-31 GWLVAKT
+31 GWLVAKI
-38 LKQEGVEVVFTLSGG
+38 LKREGVEVVFTLSGG
-53 HIAAIYDGC
+53 HIAGIYDGC
-62 LREGIRVVDTRHEQ
+62 VREGIRVVDTRHEQ
-76 AAVHAAEGWAKATR
+76 AAVHAAEGWAKCTR

-114 LAGSP
+114 LANSP

-153 RTVYETA
+153 RTVHETA
-160 RLSEYTAAAFR
+160 RLGEYTAAAFR

-177 PGPVFLEVPMDVF
+177 PGPVFLEMPMDVL
-190 NNFVDTDTAFDP
+190 NNFADTETLFDP
-202 GEPANYRPVGRTYPD
+202 GAPEKYRYEGRTAPD
-217 PELVSQAAELLE
+217 PEMVARAAAILE
-229 AAERPVIMAG
+229 KAQRPVIMAG
-239 TATWWCD
+239 TAVWWCD
-246 AAEPL
+246 AAEQL
-251 RQLAE
+251 RALAE
-256 RIQAPVFL
+256 RINAPVYL

-278 FFTASR
+278 FFSASR
-284 RKALEGADT
+284 RKALEGSDM
-293 ILAVGTRMDF
+293 ILAIGTRMDF

-308 QPPLIPAQANVIWF
+308 QPPLIPAEAKVIWL
-322 DLAGEDVGVNRGAAV
+322 DLTPEDIGVNRGADV
-337 GLVGDVGVS
+337 GLAGDVGLS
-346 MHELAEATK
+346 MSQLTEATK
-355 QLDASEWLEY
+355 QLPAGEWLTY
-365 IRTEERRALGRDG
+365 IREQEKKAQERDEA
-378 ALMSSDAVP
+378 AMNSDAVP
-387 MHPMRL
+387 IHPMRF

-403 DTTVVGDGGDIVS
+403 NTTVVGDGGDIVS
-416 YGGRVIN
+416 YAGRVIN

-445 AMAAQLARPGKKVLI
+445 AMAAQLARPGQKVLI
-460 LHGDGAFGLNGM
+460 VNGDGAFGLNGM
-472 EFESMVRHKLPV
+472 EFESMARHNLPV
-484 VSVIGNDGAWG
+484 VSIIGNDGAWG

-501 KAMVGHATAAELSP
+501 RMIVGHTTAAELRP

-528 YGELVERPEDIRP
+528 YGELVERPEDIRS

-553 CINVLID
+553 CVNVLLD
-560 PEKPYGRSTNVA
+560 PEKPYSRSTNVA

>member
-1 MMYHTNN
+1 
-8 KTPTLFFLCREGRRS
+8 
-23 PFMGLIHG
+23 MGMIHG
-31 GWLVAKT
+31 GWLVAKI
-38 LKQEGVEVVFTLSGG
+38 LKREGVEVVFTLSGG

-62 LREGIRVVDTRHEQ
+62 KREGIRVVDTRHEQ
-76 AAVHAAEGWAKATR
+76 AAVHAAEGWAKCTR
-90 KPGVALLT
+90 TPGVAILT

-119 VLVIGGAAPLGLW
+119 ILVIGGAAPLSLW

-153 RTVYETA
+153 RTVHETS
-160 RLSEYTAAAFR
+160 RLGEYTASAFR
-171 QMLSGK
+171 QMLNGK
-177 PGPVFLEVPMDVF
+177 PGPTFLEMPMDVL
-190 NNFVDTDTAFDP
+190 NNLADTDTLFDP
-202 GEPANYRPVGRTYPD
+202 GEPAFYRYSGRTAPD
-217 PELVSQAAELLE
+217 PDMVVKAAVLLE
-229 AAERPVIMAG
+229 KAQRPVIMAS
-239 TATWWCD
+239 TAVWWCD

-256 RIQAPVFL
+256 RINAPVFL

-284 RKALEGADT
+284 RKALEGSDT
-293 ILAVGTRMDF
+293 ILAIGTRMDF

-308 QPPLIPAQANVIWF
+308 QPPLIPAEANVIWF

-337 GLVGDVGVS
+337 GLVGDVGLS
-346 MHELAEATK
+346 MQQLTGATK
-355 QLDASEWLEY
+355 QLVEGDWLAY
-365 IRTEERRALGRDG
+365 IRREERNALGRDG
-378 ALMSSDAVP
+378 ALMSSEAVP
-387 MHPMRL
+387 IHPMRL

-445 AMAAQLARPGKKVLI
+445 AMAAQIARPGKKVLI

-472 EFESMVRHKLPV
+472 EFESMVRQQLPV

-501 KAMVGHATAAELSP
+501 KAMLGHATAAELSP

-528 YGELVERPEDIRP
+528 YGELVQKPEDIRP
-541 ALERAFASGLPA
+541 AIERAFASGLPA
-553 CINVLID
+553 CVNVLID
-560 PEKPYGRSTNVA
+560 PDKPYSRSTNVA

>member
-1 MMYHTNN
+1 MSIT
-8 KTPTLFFLCREGRRS
+8 
-23 PFMGLIHG
+23 HG
-31 GWLVAKT
+31 GWLVAKI
-38 LKQEGVEVVFTLSGG
+38 LKREGVEVVFTLSGG

-76 AAVHAAEGWAKATR
+76 AAVHAAEGWAKCTR
-90 KPGVALLT
+90 RPGVALLT

-105 GVTGVANAY
+105 GVTGIANAY

-119 VLVIGGAAPLGLW
+119 VLVIGGAAPLSLW

-153 RTVYETA
+153 RTVHETG
-160 RLSEYTAAAFR
+160 RIPEYVAAAFR
-171 QMLSGK
+171 QMLNGK
-177 PGPVFLEVPMDVF
+177 PGPVFLEIPMDIL
-190 NNFVDTDTAFDP
+190 NNLADTDNVTDP
-202 GEPANYRPVGRTYPD
+202 GEPSSYRPAGPVQPTPD
-217 PELVSQAAELLE
+217 QVEKAAALLE
-229 AAERPVIMAG
+229 QAERPVIMAG
-239 TATWWCD
+239 SAVWWCD
-246 AAEPL
+246 GAEAL
-251 RQLAE
+251 RELAE
-256 RIQAPVFL
+256 RIQAPVYL

-278 FFTASR
+278 FFSASR

-293 ILAVGTRMDF
+293 ILAIGTRMDF

-308 QPPLIPAQANVIWF
+308 RPPLIPAEARLIWF
-322 DLAGEDVGVNRGAAV
+322 DLAGEDIGVNRGAEV
-337 GLVGDVGVS
+337 GLVGDVGLA
-346 MHELAEATK
+346 MHQVAAACRPYSGERAWLRFIREAEAK
-355 QLDASEWLEY
+355 AWERDAA
-365 IRTEERRALGRDG
+365 ALN
-378 ALMSSDAVP
+378 SDAVP
-387 MHPMRL
+387 IHPMRL
-393 CREIRDFIDE
+393 CKEIRDFIDE
-403 DTTVVGDGGDIVS
+403 ETTVIGDGGDIVS

-423 VYKPGYW
+423 VSRPGYW
-430 LDPGPMGCL
+430 LDAGPMGTL

-445 AMAAQLARPGKKVLI
+445 AMAAQLARPGKRVLI

-501 KAMVGHATAAELSP
+501 KALIGHATAAELAP

-528 YGELVERPEDIRP
+528 YGELVERPEEIRP

-560 PEKPYGRSTNVA
+560 PDKPYSRSTNVA